1 MTFRIIDSS
10 TLTVARGL
18 LSSLYE
24 NRKRSHLVFSSHGI
38 LFGRLFII
46 RLKKSQFSVPGKK
59 FNPDTLAREDRWQFF
74 LLSHSFFIAKSYF
87 HTHIRETQ
95 PWEDLIGMYRFNST
109 TCARTCVTNQPT
121 IPPVG
126 LSVLPC
132 LVQSAAGL
140 VRWSAPRMR
149 KTASMHTCVLQK
161 EGNKPGSKVNI
172 RFFPSNSLDERD
184 MRYVPQISLFLKPI
198 HVRRNVGCI
207 ANIYIYKLHIFLIEN
222 VNYMCV
228 RL

>member
-1 MTFRIIDSS
+1 
-10 TLTVARGL
+10 
-18 LSSLYE
+18 
-24 NRKRSHLVFSSHGI
+24 
-38 LFGRLFII
+38 
-46 RLKKSQFSVPGKK
+46 
-59 FNPDTLAREDRWQFF
+59 
-74 LLSHSFFIAKSYF
+74 
-87 HTHIRETQ
+87 
-95 PWEDLIGMYRFNST
+95 MYRFNST

-172 RFFPSNSLDERD
+172 RFFSLKQSRRER
-184 MRYVPQISLFLKPI
+184 YAICSTNIVVSKAHSCPTKCWLHCQY
-198 HVRRNVGCI
+198 
-207 ANIYIYKLHIFLIEN
+207 IYIYILYINCISFSSR
-222 VNYMCV
+222 M
-228 RL
+228 